1 MSTGSEITKASSD
14 STEVRA
20 LMNVAIA
27 LVPAIV
33 ESVRAQFT
41 LRLDH
46 GELRSFGHE
55 GAVVAART
63 YDAALGT
70 AFTWWASLRIRAAI
84 FDGLRATGSL
94 PRSLVRRLR
103 ALQAANGTSMGLLLD
118 HAGSTPNGAKAAD
131 ARISDHLAA
140 MATAYAAGSLFTSS
154 EGFLHDV
161 RDERES
167 PEEHAQREELR
178 TAVRAAIAERPE
190 HERTLLERF
199 YYDGVTLSEAAG
211 GVSRAWA
218 SRLHAR
224 ALEGVAKTLVRK
236 RVVARRIS

>member
-1 MSTGSEITKASSD
+1 MSTGSDVTKAVND
-14 STEVRA
+14 SKEVRA
-20 LMNVAIA
+20 LMHVAIG

-33 ESVRAQFT
+33 ESVRARVT
-41 LRLDH
+41 SRLDH
-46 GELRSFGHE
+46 GELRSFGNE

-84 FDGLRATGSL
+84 VDGLRATGTL

-103 ALQAANGTSMGLLLD
+103 AIEAANGTSLGLRLH
-118 HAGSTPNGAKAAD
+118 HAGSTPYGARAAD

-140 MATAYAAGSLFTSS
+140 MATAYAAGSLFASND
-154 EGFLHDV
+154 GFIHDIQ
-161 RDERES
+161 DERES
-167 PEEHAQREELR
+167 PEEHAEREELR
-178 TAVRAAIAERPE
+178 AAVRAAIADRPDQ
-190 HERTLLERF
+190 ERTLLERF

-211 GVSRAWA
+211 GISRAWA

-224 ALEGVAKTLVRK
+224 ALEGVAKALLRH
-236 RVVARRIS
+236 RVVRPRVR